1 MASQRELR
9 TTKFAL
15 LEKLE
20 RKMNQE
26 NFEPKVTKLG
36 ILNEQGI
43 LSEQSF
49 LDKDGILSEQS
60 KSKFL
65 NKLKLFKRGRYR

>member
-15 LEKLE
+15 LERLE

-26 NFEPKVTKLG
+26 NFEPKITKVNLLDEQG
-36 ILNEQGI
+36 FLNEQG
-43 LSEQSF
+43 LLNEQC
-49 LDKDGILSEQS
+49 
-60 KSKFL
+60 KSKVL